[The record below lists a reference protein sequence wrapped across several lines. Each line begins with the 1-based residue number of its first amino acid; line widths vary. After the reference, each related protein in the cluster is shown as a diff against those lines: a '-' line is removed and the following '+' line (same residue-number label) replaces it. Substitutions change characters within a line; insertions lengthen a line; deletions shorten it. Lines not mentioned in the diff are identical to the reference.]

1 MSKQK
6 RWPLGD
12 YGLSI
17 VLTILFLVSW
27 AIQSVAGWAKF
38 AAEERQHGQTP
49 EMSGY
54 MSHWLEATFE
64 NWQSEF
70 LQLLTFVI
78 LTAIFIH
85 KGSHESKDEDV
96 KVEEQLNRIEEKLDR
111 LEKAQRGDQNH

>member
-1 MSKQK
+1 MKK
-6 RWPLGD
+6 KWPLGD

-17 VLTILFLVSW
+17 VLAFLFLISW
-27 AIQSVAGWAKF
+27 AIQTWAGWHKYADDQIDHGKQ
-38 AAEERQHGQTP
+38 AEL
-49 EMSGY
+49 SGY
-54 MSHWLEATFE
+54 LHPWLESTFE

-78 LTAIFIH
+78 LTALLIH

-111 LEKAQRGDQNH
+111 LEKQRSG